1 MKMEPRKQ
9 KSQTLPPGVSPGKVS
24 PNSGVGLFRRLRRRF
39 RFKSKGYEFG
49 IPEDES
55 VQGVSFRRRSDE
67 YSSKSDNDKR
77 NEIPRSMSDRRAEK
91 PMLTVINQGKKKRN
105 KSDIPI
111 MNGNGIFE
119 FNKSMERSFEDPDLG
134 VENNF
139 IVTDDQVIDLDLPI
153 EEKNEIFIEP
163 DPGYETLDEV
173 RRKMKLNQMAMNG
186 VTCDQNNF
194 MQDNIEREN
203 NLRVSLHRRTQSS
216 GTAES
221 YFRSNEVMGFEPNR
235 DSGIG
240 TPRIDVSP
248 DSMQGCSSATN
259 LGMSFSLHRPYTIC
273 GNSPDLSRIDCC
285 PIKNQDSSSLQNCN
299 EETTV
304 SHQGF
309 CNSDTC
315 LCKYS
320 ANGDLYANPKIL
332 FRKRSQKKND
342 ADFSISQAE
351 NCVEDSKD
359 LDLVDS
365 KTSPNEEGPP
375 LPARKYS
382 MYDDLKTP
390 DSIKS
395 PSDQVLNHENVLTLE
410 QSTETCVLIGNVLQE
425 RIMKENESKMF
436 PDNSDEQT
444 FDSRKELAENDTF
457 IRTVEDETHC
467 SFSNNSKTNWKEQVS
482 ISESESN
489 FSENADSSKCE
500 SENTSYISD
509 TCGSLSVSISSSDTV
524 KCIVLD
530 SPLSTEGDSIPEEL
544 EILHISEDDE
554 GYAELKDIEILKQKE
569 IWANVQ
575 HKGENS
581 ASVFDRGENSANI
594 IDKGE
599 NSSNVFEKGEI
610 SANVIDRGYSVNV
623 LCKGEDTA
631 DVIDKGCNFAS
642 ASYTAAY
649 IHERGKGDKS
659 EVHDREVKLGWI
671 SEGLENTNSYTGC
684 HKNDKCITCSF
695 VENFDNSAKS
705 LNTET
710 ENCAKNFVDRFSE
723 KVVNTGV
730 SGNENLCTDSKPFY
744 LERNSINENDCSSNV
759 QNFDDLEGVTCTRQF
774 ISEAKQN
781 VNLNL
786 ADNFAENCDDSGQR
800 KNNILPT
807 PEASQTQYFGDSRL
821 DFRPLGNRHR
831 KSSTLD
837 SVCSY
842 AESEDNLSIRSSEV
856 LSDIHVMSY
865 EDDAD
870 AILEG
875 LASRR
880 NSFADELDSDANGTS
895 EVASAEVNLNCSN
908 SQNQATLQKR
918 LPDIYYDDS
927 EPIHMSLAE
936 LGLREH
942 QSQDDDSRIS
952 VETDDED
959 MSLNENIICNGPAL
973 PLRQKAVDIDNR
985 PPAVVPRLHR
995 DSTYR
1000 QDFMESMQQLK
1011 DCGWYWGPLS
1021 WAEAEIKLIDKAD
1034 GSFLVRDSS
1043 DDRYILSLSFN
1054 MQGRVHHTRIEHH
1067 KGKFSFWS
1075 QPDTHGKS
1083 TIRQFIEQCVQ
1094 NSRNGQFLYFVR
1106 PSGPGAPPIPV
1117 HLLHPVSRFKQMQ
1130 SLQHTCRFKI
1140 LQIVRRDHIDYLPLP
1155 TFVKNYLKE
1164 AQYYVEFLEE

>member
-1 MKMEPRKQ
+1 MEPRKQ
-9 KSQTLPPGVSPGKVS
+9 KSQTLPLGVSPGKVS
-24 PNSGVGLFRRLRRRF
+24 PNSGVGLFRKLRRKF

-91 PMLTVINQGKKKRN
+91 PILTVINQGKKKCN

-119 FNKSMERSFEDPDLG
+119 FDKSMERSFEDPDHG

-139 IVTDDQVIDLDLPI
+139 LITDDQVIDLDLPI
-153 EEKNEIFIEP
+153 EESNEIFIDS

-186 VTCDQNNF
+186 VTCDQTNF

-203 NLRVSLHRRTQSS
+203 NLRVSLHRRTRSS
-216 GTAES
+216 GAAES

-259 LGMSFSLHRPYTIC
+259 LGMSSSLHRPYTIC
-273 GNSPDLSRIDCC
+273 GNSSDLLRIGRC
-285 PIKNQDSSSLQNCN
+285 PIKNQESSSLQNCN

-309 CNSDTC
+309 CDSDTC

-320 ANGDLYANPKIL
+320 ATGDLYANPKIL
-332 FRKRSQKKND
+332 FRKQSQKKND
-342 ADFSISQAE
+342 ADLSISQAE
-351 NCVEDSKD
+351 NRLEDSKD
-359 LDLVDS
+359 LDLVDMN
-365 KTSPNEEGPP
+365 TSPNEDGPP

-395 PSDQVLNHENVLTLE
+395 PSDQVLDRKNVLTLE
-410 QSTETCVLIGNVLQE
+410 QSTETCVKDTNLIGNVLQE
-425 RIMKENESKMF
+425 HQMKKNESKMF
-436 PDNSDEQT
+436 PENSDEQT
-444 FDSRKELAENDTF
+444 FDSRKELVENDTA
-457 IRTVEDETHC
+457 IGNGEDETHS
-467 SFSNNSKTNWKEQVS
+467 SFSSNSKTNWKEQVS
-482 ISESESN
+482 ISESESI

-500 SENTSYISD
+500 SESTSYISD
-509 TCGSLSVSISSSDTV
+509 TCGSLSVSISDTV

-530 SPLSTEGDSIPEEL
+530 SPLSTEGESIPEVL

-554 GYAELKDIEILKQKE
+554 GYAEVKDIEILKQKE
-569 IWANVQ
+569 IWANVH

-581 ASVFDRGENSANI
+581 ANVIDRGENSANI
-594 IDKGE
+594 IDKEE
-599 NSSNVFEKGEI
+599 NSSNVFDKGEI
-610 SANVIDRGYSVNV
+610 SANVIDKGENSVNV
-623 LCKGEDTA
+623 FCKGENSA
-631 DVIDKGCNFAS
+631 DVIDKGCNFANV
-642 ASYTAAY
+642 SYKAAY
-649 IHERGKGDKS
+649 MHDRGKGDKS

-671 SEGLENTNSYTGC
+671 SEGLENTNSYTDC
-684 HKNDKCITCSF
+684 DKKDKCSITCSV
-695 VENFDNSAKS
+695 VEDFDNSAKS

-744 LERNSINENDCSSNV
+744 FERNSINENDCSSNV
-759 QNFDDLEGVTCTRQF
+759 QNVDVLEGVAYTGKL

-781 VNLNL
+781 VNLDL
-786 ADNFAENCDDSGQR
+786 ADNFAENCDDSGQH

-831 KSSTLD
+831 KISTLD

-870 AILEG
+870 AILES

-880 NSFADELDSDANGTS
+880 NSFADELDNDSNGTS
-895 EVASAEVNLNCSN
+895 EAASADVNSNCPN
-908 SQNQATLQKR
+908 SENQVSQLKR
-918 LPDIYYDDS
+918 LPDFYYDDS
-927 EPIHMSLAE
+927 EPTHMSLAE
-936 LGLREH
+936 LGLKEH
-942 QSQDDDSRIS
+942 HAQVDDPRIS
-952 VETDDED
+952 VEIDDED

-973 PLRQKAVDIDNR
+973 PLKQKAANIDSR
-985 PPAVVPRLHR
+985 PPAVVPIARLHR
-995 DSTYR
+995 
-1000 QDFMESMQQLK
+1000 ES
-1011 DCGWYWGPLS
+1011 
-1021 WAEAEIKLIDKAD
+1021 
-1034 GSFLVRDSS
+1034 
-1043 DDRYILSLSFN
+1043 
-1054 MQGRVHHTRIEHH
+1054 
-1067 KGKFSFWS
+1067 GK
-1075 QPDTHGKS
+1075 KM
-1083 TIRQFIEQCVQ
+1083 V
-1094 NSRNGQFLYFVR
+1094 
-1106 PSGPGAPPIPV
+1106 
-1117 HLLHPVSRFKQMQ
+1117 
-1130 SLQHTCRFKI
+1130 
-1140 LQIVRRDHIDYLPLP
+1140 
-1155 TFVKNYLKE
+1155 
-1164 AQYYVEFLEE
+1164 

>member
-1 MKMEPRKQ
+1 
-9 KSQTLPPGVSPGKVS
+9 
-24 PNSGVGLFRRLRRRF
+24 
-39 RFKSKGYEFG
+39 
-49 IPEDES
+49 
-55 VQGVSFRRRSDE
+55 
-67 YSSKSDNDKR
+67 
-77 NEIPRSMSDRRAEK
+77 
-91 PMLTVINQGKKKRN
+91 
-105 KSDIPI
+105 
-111 MNGNGIFE
+111 
-119 FNKSMERSFEDPDLG
+119 MERSFEDPDHG

-139 IVTDDQVIDLDLPI
+139 LITDDQVIDLDLPI
-153 EEKNEIFIEP
+153 EETNEIFIDS

-186 VTCDQNNF
+186 VTCDQTNF
-194 MQDNIEREN
+194 MQYNIEREN

-240 TPRIDVSP
+240 TPRIDVSS

-259 LGMSFSLHRPYTIC
+259 LGMSSSLHRPYTIC
-273 GNSPDLSRIDCC
+273 GNSSDLSRIGRC
-285 PIKNQDSSSLQNCN
+285 PIKNQESSSLQNCN
-299 EETTV
+299 EETTI

-309 CNSDTC
+309 CDSDTC

-320 ANGDLYANPKIL
+320 ASGDLYANPKIL
-332 FRKRSQKKND
+332 FRKQSQKKND
-342 ADFSISQAE
+342 ADLSISQAE
-351 NCVEDSKD
+351 NYLEVSKD
-359 LDLVDS
+359 LDLVDMN
-365 KTSPNEEGPP
+365 TSPKEDGPP

-395 PSDQVLNHENVLTLE
+395 PSDQVLDRENVLTLE
-410 QSTETCVLIGNVLQE
+410 QSTETCVKDTNLIGNVLQE
-425 RIMKENESKMF
+425 HQMKKNEIKMF
-436 PDNSDEQT
+436 PENSDEQT
-444 FDSRKELAENDTF
+444 FDSRKELVENDTS
-457 IRTVEDETHC
+457 IGNGEDETHS

-482 ISESESN
+482 ISESESI

-500 SENTSYISD
+500 SESTSYISD

-530 SPLSTEGDSIPEEL
+530 SPLSTEGESIPEVL

-554 GYAELKDIEILKQKE
+554 GYAEVKDIEILKQKE
-569 IWANVQ
+569 IWANVH

-581 ASVFDRGENSANI
+581 ANVIDRGENSANI
-594 IDKGE
+594 IDKEE
-599 NSSNVFEKGEI
+599 NSSNMFDKGEI
-610 SANVIDRGYSVNV
+610 SANVIDKGENSVNV
-623 LCKGEDTA
+623 FCKGENSA
-631 DVIDKGCNFAS
+631 DVIDKGCNFANV
-642 ASYTAAY
+642 SYKAAY
-649 IHERGKGDKS
+649 MHERGKGDKS

-671 SEGLENTNSYTGC
+671 SEGLENTNSYTDC
-684 HKNDKCITCSF
+684 DKKDKCSITCSV

-723 KVVNTGV
+723 KVFNTGV

-744 LERNSINENDCSSNV
+744 FERNSINENDCSSNV
-759 QNFDDLEGVTCTRQF
+759 QNFDVLEGVAYTGKLIF
-774 ISEAKQN
+774 EAKQN
-781 VNLNL
+781 VNLDL
-786 ADNFAENCDDSGQR
+786 ADNFAENCDDSGQH

-842 AESEDNLSIRSSEV
+842 AESEDNLSIWSSEV

-870 AILEG
+870 AILES

-880 NSFADELDSDANGTS
+880 NSFADELDSDSNGTS
-895 EVASAEVNLNCSN
+895 EAASADVNSYCPN
-908 SQNQATLQKR
+908 SENQASQLKR
-918 LPDIYYDDS
+918 LPDFYYDDS
-927 EPIHMSLAE
+927 EPTHMSLAE
-936 LGLREH
+936 LGLKKH
-942 QSQDDDSRIS
+942 HSQVDDPRIS
-952 VETDDED
+952 VEIDDED

-973 PLRQKAVDIDNR
+973 PLKQKAADIDCM
-985 PPAVVPRLHR
+985 PPAVVPIARLHR
-995 DSTYR
+995 ESVYR

-1021 WAEAEIKLIDKAD
+1021 WEEAEIKLIDKPD

-1054 MQGRVHHTRIEHH
+1054 MQDRVHHTRIEHH

-1075 QPDTHGKS
+1075 QPETHGKS
-1083 TIRQFIEQCVQ
+1083 TIRQFIEQCLQ

-1106 PSGPGAPPIPV
+1106 PSGPGAPPMPV
-1117 HLLHPVSRFKQMQ
+1117 HLLHPVSRFKQMR

-1164 AQYYVEFLEE
+1164 AQYYVEYLEE